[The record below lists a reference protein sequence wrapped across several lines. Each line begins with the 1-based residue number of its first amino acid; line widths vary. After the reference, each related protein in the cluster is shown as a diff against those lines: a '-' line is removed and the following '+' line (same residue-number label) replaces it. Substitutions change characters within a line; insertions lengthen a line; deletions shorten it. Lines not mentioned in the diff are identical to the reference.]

1 MQYSYVSLLNKHQNL
16 SDHER
21 ENLMLNQNYGTK
33 GGSLDVSYK
42 GRITVYK
49 HLEDLPDTSWSFTN
63 RRLEMI
69 CQTQITL
76 GESTNQSTNK

>member
-16 SDHER
+16 SDYGR

-33 GGSLDVSYK
+33 DGSLDVSYK
-42 GRITVYK
+42 GRITVNK

-63 RRLEMI
+63 HRLEMI
-69 CQTQITL
+69 RQTQITL
-76 GESTNQSTNK
+76 EESTNQSTNK